1 VGTVEAYDPATDT
14 WTTVAPMP
22 TGRSWLVAGVVNGLL
37 YAVDGWDGDRTLP
50 TVEMYDPGGDT
61 WSTKAPLPTARAT
74 LAAGMVNGTL
84 YLVGGEDRPDN
95 MVGTVEAYVP

>member
-1 VGTVEAYDPATDT
+1 
-14 WTTVAPMP
+14 MN
-22 TGRSWLVAGVVNGLL
+22 GRL
-37 YAVDGWDGDRTLP
+37 YAVDGWNGERTLP
-50 TVEMYDPGGDT
+50 TVEMYDPGSDT
-61 WSTKAPLPTARAT
+61 WSTKAPLPTPRAT